1 MYMNTFWLDV
11 QQNIYLRGIQ
21 NQGKK
26 KDPHTDKE
34 TSSHILYS
42 PKIQRKQHHNQH
54 KIQHK
59 RLGDC
64 ITEEVPFLVYT

>member
-1 MYMNTFWLDV
+1 MNTFWLDV
-11 QQNIYLRGIQ
+11 QNIIPPRYSKSRE
-21 NQGKK
+21 KK
-26 KDPHTDKE
+26 KKRLTDKE
-34 TSSHILYS
+34 ASSHILYS

>member
-1 MYMNTFWLDV
+1 MNTFWLDV
-11 QQNIYLRGIQ
+11 QNIYLRGIQ
-21 NQGKK
+21 NQEKK
-26 KDPHTDKE
+26 KKKRLTDKE
-34 TSSHILYS
+34 ASSHILYS